1 MRLENKVAI
10 VTGAAKGLGGEM
22 AQTFAKEGAKVIAV
36 DMAPLSYECAN
47 VEYYQLN
54 VTDAEACKALFEY
67 AKEKYG
73 RIDILVNN
81 AGITRDAMTRKMTDD
96 MWDLV
101 IDINLKGVFNLTRY
115 VGPFMEEIGG
125 GSIINISSVVGEYGN
140 IGQANYAAS
149 KAGVIGLTKTWAK
162 EFARKGVP
170 VRVNAIAPGYIMTDM
185 MKTVP
190 EDLLKKFAGLTMLG
204 RLGQPEEIAKAALF
218 LASDDASYVTGHVL
232 SVGLQTAFHL
242 TNALSIVTHGVL
254 LSRNQK
260 NRQIGRNPL
269 EPRGAIDLL

>member
-10 VTGAAKGLGGEM
+10 VTGAAKGLGGAM
-22 AQTFAKEGAKVIAV
+22 AQLFAQEGAKVIAA
-36 DMAPLSYECAN
+36 DMAPLTYEAEN
-47 VEYYQLN
+47 VEYYCLN
-54 VTDAEACKALFEY
+54 VTDGAACKALTEY
-67 AKEKYG
+67 AVEKYG
-73 RIDILVNN
+73 KVDILVNN
-81 AGITRDAMTRKMTDD
+81 AGITRDAMTRKMTDEQ
-96 MWDLV
+96 WDLV

-115 VGPFMEEIGG
+115 VGPQMEASGG
-125 GSIINISSVVGEYGN
+125 GSIINIASVVGEYGN

-149 KAGVIGLTKTWAK
+149 KAGVIGMSKTWAK

-170 VRVNAIAPGYIMTDM
+170 VRCNAIAPGYIMTDM

-232 SVGLQTAFHL
+232 SVNGGMRL
-242 TNALSIVTHGVL
+242 
-254 LSRNQK
+254 
-260 NRQIGRNPL
+260 
-269 EPRGAIDLL
+269 

>member
-10 VTGAAKGLGGEM
+10 VTGAAKGLGGAM
-22 AQTFAKEGAKVIAV
+22 AQLFAQEGAKVIAV
-36 DMAPLSYECAN
+36 DMMPLTYEAEN
-47 VEYYQLN
+47 VEFYKLN
-54 VTDAEACKALFEY
+54 VTDGAACKALTDY

-73 RIDILVNN
+73 KIDVLVNN
-81 AGITRDAMTRKMTDD
+81 AGITRDAMTRKMTDEQ
-96 MWDLV
+96 WDLV

-115 VGPFMEEIGG
+115 VGPMMEELGG

-149 KAGVIGLTKTWAK
+149 KAGVIGLSKTWAK

-170 VRVNAIAPGYIMTDM
+170 VRCNAIAPGYIMTDM

-190 EDLLKKFAGLTMLG
+190 EDLLKKFSSLTMLG

-232 SVGLQTAFHL
+232 SVNGGMRL
-242 TNALSIVTHGVL
+242 
-254 LSRNQK
+254 
-260 NRQIGRNPL
+260 
-269 EPRGAIDLL
+269 

>member
-10 VTGAAKGLGGEM
+10 VTGAAKGLGAAM
-22 AQTFAKEGAKVIAV
+22 AQLFAQEGAKVIAV
-36 DMAPLSYECAN
+36 DMAPLTYETEN
-47 VEYYQLN
+47 VEFYSLN
-54 VTDAEACKALFEY
+54 VTDPVACKALTDY

-81 AGITRDAMTRKMTDD
+81 AGITRDAMTRKMTDE

-115 VGPFMEEIGG
+115 VGPMMEEMGG
-125 GSIINISSVVGEYGN
+125 GSIINIASVVGEYGN

-149 KAGVIGLTKTWAK
+149 KAGVIGLSKTWAK

-170 VRVNAIAPGYIMTDM
+170 VRCNAIAPGYIMTDM

-190 EDLLKKFAGLTMLG
+190 EDLLKKFASLTMLG
-204 RLGQPEEIAKAALF
+204 RLGRPEEIAKAALF

-232 SVGLQTAFHL
+232 SVNGGMRL
-242 TNALSIVTHGVL
+242 
-254 LSRNQK
+254 
-260 NRQIGRNPL
+260 
-269 EPRGAIDLL
+269 